1 MKMTRAKKRTMAIT
15 ISVII
20 KGSSLLFEALNE
32 IGAHKCFLP
41 EDRLKVKMIQTQ
53 KFSSSTRAQT
63 LEHNDNE

>member
-1 MKMTRAKKRTMAIT
+1 MKMTRARKRTMAIT

-53 KFSSSTRAQT
+53 NVFII
-63 LEHNDNE
+63 NEGSNSGTQ

>member
-1 MKMTRAKKRTMAIT
+1 MAIT
-15 ISVII
+15 ISIII

-53 KFSSSTRAQT
+53 KVFII
-63 LEHNDNE
+63 NEGSNSGTQ